1 MIRTLDELAG
11 LTGGEALGI
20 AGKRIGS
27 LRALHEADE
36 DAISPFFLKH
46 LLDRVDPKPGAVLAT
61 PALAMA
67 ALEEGIEAVIAHN
80 QPMFAL
86 AKLIDVFYPEKTSPG
101 GAHSSATVDPTAEIH
116 ATVSIGPSAVVEAG
130 VRIGEGSHIG
140 AGAVICA
147 NCHIGRHVRIGPG
160 AVVGADGFG
169 FLPGDG
175 DPIKIRQVGS
185 VIIEDYVEI
194 GANTCIDRATLGA
207 TVVGRASKLDNLV
220 QVGHN
225 SRIGR
230 RVLIAGQV
238 GLAGSTVVGDNA
250 MLGGNV
256 GVADHIEIGPRAKV
270 AAKSGVGGNVAAG
283 EVVAGYPAIPHRK
296 WLRAMAWLARES
308 TRSNKT
314 DVEES

>member
-1 MIRTLDELAG
+1 MTRTVDELAAQI
-11 LTGGEALGI
+11 GGEALGI
-20 AGKRIGS
+20 AGKKIAS
-27 LRALHEADE
+27 LRALGEADE
-36 DAISPFFLKH
+36 DSIAPFFLKH
-46 LLDRVDPKPGAVLAT
+46 LLDETEPKPGAVLAT
-61 PALAMA
+61 PALAGY
-67 ALEEGIEAVIAHN
+67 ALEKGIDAAVAHS
-80 QPMFAL
+80 QPIFAL
-86 AKLIDVFYPEKTSPG
+86 AGLIDLFYPEEAGSVGVHP
-101 GAHSSATVDPTAEIH
+101 SATVDPTAKIH
-116 ATVSIGPSAVVEAG
+116 ATVSIGPSAVIEAN
-130 VRIGEGSHIG
+130 VRIGEGCNVG

-175 DPIKIRQVGS
+175 DPIKIRHVGN

-207 TVVGRASKLDNLV
+207 TVVGHASKLDNLV

-308 TRSNKT
+308 ARSGKT